1 MKIGTDYTK
10 QDVLVE
16 QMGNKTVGYKNIK
29 GQVTDSITISKEGFK
44 ALNDKQSG
52 EVKESYDAKKVM
64 ELHEKYKNGTIT
76 EEENEYYKNARK
88 NNPALDV
95 SLYEADKAEALD
107 FVAKV
112 QAIILKSMTG
122 QKLTSEEQQMVDSD
136 PALSQEIE
144 KRKSEMNIVK

>member
-29 GQVTDSITISKEGFK
+29 GQVTESVTISKEGFK

-95 SLYEADKAEALD
+95 SLYEADKAVKEKSLD
-107 FVAKV
+107 VMSETMRNFDVFLGNYRGV
-112 QAIILKSMTG
+112 NDG
-122 QKLTSEEQQMVDSD
+122 QFT
-136 PALSQEIE
+136 
-144 KRKSEMNIVK
+144 R